1 MAWNVHEAESLFFKE
16 KINLLWLIN
25 RIILF
30 LKYSGGEKMKKLMA
44 GKYFYNGSSS
54 AIKNGSRVL
63 LLKVL
68 DFDACVVF
76 DVASQNIVYT
86 SYSNINFN

>member
-1 MAWNVHEAESLFFKE
+1 M
-16 KINLLWLIN
+16 IIIN

-30 LKYSGGEKMKKLMA
+30 SKHSGGKKMKKLIA
-44 GKYFYNGSSS
+44 GRYFYNGNSS

-68 DFDACVVF
+68 DFDACLVF
-76 DVASQNIVYT
+76 DVTSQNIAYT

>member
-1 MAWNVHEAESLFFKE
+1 
-16 KINLLWLIN
+16 
-25 RIILF
+25 
-30 LKYSGGEKMKKLMA
+30 MKKLIA
-44 GKYFYNGSSS
+44 GRYFYNGNYS

-68 DFDACVVF
+68 DFDACLVF
-76 DVASQNIVYT
+76 DVTSQNIVYA